1 MASLPDCFAHGTLVK
16 AFRILIVGMALLAA
30 PAWAEVHVNVQVQGL
45 PAPLQANVLA
55 SLGIKHYDNYGDQPE
70 ATIRRLN
77 SEAPKEIRRALQP
90 FGYFSPHIESTLKH
104 EGDTW
109 TAIYRIDPGPATK
122 FDKINVKITGAGA
135 GGPVFRKILANLPI
149 HSGERLVQSDY
160 TQTKQLLQEAAA
172 EYGYL
177 DAHFTRHELR
187 VNTKTRKADV
197 EIGFD
202 TGPRYSFG
210 KIRIHQNILQP
221 GFVQRYVHIKPGD
234 PYNAQTLANLQS
246 ALSSSGYFSSVA
258 VNPDKGQAKDL
269 QVPVD
274 VNTTP
279 ARRNLYRVGL
289 GYGTDTGPRFRFD
302 WENRR
307 VNSKGHRFNF
317 DTRLS
322 RIESQASARYSVP
335 LRNPETDRI
344 VYSATL
350 NKQDYGDTVSHL
362 FGIGANRISHLDGW
376 QTSAALY
383 ANRYTSTI
391 GAKAWTAHVLMPQLT
406 FSRIVANPPNYPRR
420 GFSINASFS
429 GSTRA
434 LASDVSFLRADLNV
448 RLILPLGPG
457 RLLLHGEA
465 GAISASDFSR
475 LPVALRFY
483 AGGDNSVRGYAY
495 QSIGPRNAQGLVVG
509 GRYLKVAS
517 VEYDLPIVGNWGVAG
532 FFDAGNASNTF
543 NNIWNKG
550 IGIGVRYKTPVGA
563 IRVDFAHPISHP
575 NLSYYR
581 IHISIGLA
589 L

>member
-1 MASLPDCFAHGTLVK
+1 MKSFLAAIAGIALV
-16 AFRILIVGMALLAA
+16 AA

-45 PAPLQANVLA
+45 PPALKANVLA
-55 SLGIKHYDNYGDQPE
+55 SLSIAHYENYGDQPE
-70 ATIRRLN
+70 ASIRRLD

-90 FGYFSPHIESTLKH
+90 FGYFSPQIDSTLKH
-104 EGDTW
+104 EGDNW
-109 TAIYRIDPGPATK
+109 TAIYRVDPGPAVK
-122 FDKINVKITGAGA
+122 YDKIDVTVTGAGSDDPA
-135 GGPVFRKILANLPI
+135 FRQILANLPI
-149 HSGERLVQSDY
+149 HAGERLLQSGY
-160 TQTKQLLQEAAA
+160 SQTKQLLQEAAA

-177 DAHFTRHELR
+177 DAQFTRHQLR
-187 VNTKTRKADV
+187 VNPKTLKADV
-197 EIGFD
+197 EIIFD
-202 TGPRYSFG
+202 TGPQYRFG
-210 KIRIHQNILQP
+210 KVRIHQSILQP

-234 PYNAQTLANLQS
+234 TYNAEALANLQG
-246 ALSSSGYFSSVA
+246 ALSASGYFSSVT
-258 VNPDKGQAKDL
+258 VNPDKNQAQDL
-269 QVPVD
+269 KVPID

-307 VNSKGHRFNF
+307 VNSKGHRFKF

-322 RIESQASARYSVP
+322 HVESQASARYIVP
-335 LRNPETDRI
+335 LRNPETDHI

-362 FGIGANRISHLDGW
+362 FGLGANRISRLDGW

-383 ANRYTSTI
+383 ENRYTSTI
-391 GAKAWTAHVLMPQLT
+391 GPESWTSHVLMPELT
-406 FSRIVANPPNYPRR
+406 FSRIVAHPPNYPRR
-420 GFSINASFS
+420 GFSINATFS
-429 GSTRA
+429 GSARA
-434 LASDVSFLRADLNV
+434 LTSDVSFLRADLNV

-465 GAISASDFSR
+465 GAIAASDFSR

-495 QSIGPRNAQGLVVG
+495 QSIGPRNANGLVVG

-517 VEYDLPIVGNWGVAG
+517 VEYDLPIVGNWGLAG
-532 FFDAGNASNTF
+532 FLDAGNASNTL
-543 NNIWNKG
+543 NNVWNKG
-550 IGIGVRYKTPVGA
+550 IGIGVRYRTPVGA

-575 NLSYYR
+575 ELSYYR

>member
-1 MASLPDCFAHGTLVK
+1 MSTIRAT
-16 AFRILIVGMALLAA
+16 ILCLALLAA
-30 PAWAEVHVNVQVQGL
+30 PAWAAVQVNVQVQGL
-45 PAPLQANVLA
+45 EPPLKNNVLA
-55 SLGIKHYDNYGDQPE
+55 TLSIEHYKDYGDQPE
-70 ATIRRLN
+70 TVIRRLN
-77 SEAPKEIRRALQP
+77 SEAPAEIRRALEP
-90 FGYFSPHIESTLKH
+90 FGYFSPHIESSLSH

-109 TAIYRIDPGPATK
+109 TAIYRIDPGPPVK
-122 FDKINVKITGAGA
+122 FDKINVKVTGAGA
-135 GGPVFRKILANLPI
+135 NGPVFRGILSNLPI
-149 HSGERLVQSDY
+149 HSGERLDQSGY
-160 TQTKQLLQEAAA
+160 TQTKQLLQQAAA

-187 VNTKTRKADV
+187 VDPKTRKADV
-197 EIGFD
+197 EIRFD
-202 TGPRYSFG
+202 TGPRYRFG
-210 KIRIHQNILQP
+210 AVKIHQKILQP

-234 PYNAQTLANLQS
+234 PYNAQALANLQA
-246 ALSSSGYFSSVA
+246 ALSASGYFSSV
-258 VNPDKGQAKDL
+258 VVSPDKSHAHDM
-269 QVPVD
+269 QVPID

-307 VNSKGHRFNF
+307 VNSKGHRFRF

-322 RIESQASARYSVP
+322 QVESQAIARYIVP
-335 LRNPETDRI
+335 LSNPETDRI

-350 NKQDYGDTVSHL
+350 NQQDYGDTVSHL
-362 FGIGANRISHLDGW
+362 FGVGANRISQLDGW

-391 GAKAWTAHVLMPQLT
+391 GANDWTARVLMPQLT
-406 FSRIVANPPNYPRR
+406 FSRILANPPDYPRR

-429 GSTRA
+429 GGARA
-434 LASDVSFLRADLNV
+434 LASDVSFLRADIDA
-448 RLILPLGPG
+448 RLIIPLGPG
-457 RLLLHGEA
+457 RLLLHGEV
-465 GAISASDFSR
+465 GAVSASDFSR

-495 QSIGPRNAQGLVVG
+495 QSIGPRNANGQVVG
-509 GRYLKVAS
+509 GRYLKIAS
-517 VEYDLPIVGNWGVAG
+517 VEYDFPIVGNWGLAG
-532 FFDAGNASNTF
+532 FFDAGNASDTF

-550 IGIGVRYKTPVGA
+550 IGIGVRYRTPVGA
-563 IRVDFAHPISHP
+563 VRVDFAHPISHP
-575 NLSYYR
+575 ELSYYR